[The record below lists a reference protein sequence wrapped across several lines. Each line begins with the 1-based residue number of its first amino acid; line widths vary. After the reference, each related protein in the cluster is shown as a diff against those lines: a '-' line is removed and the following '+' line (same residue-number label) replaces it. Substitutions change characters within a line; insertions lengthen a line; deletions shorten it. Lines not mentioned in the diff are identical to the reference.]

1 MIEEEKE
8 LFDITP
14 SGDHLFCGK
23 MSISK
28 AEDSSCHVSLR
39 FMSDKL
45 NHNIKHYHG
54 TLVLSKQYSA
64 GFISLC
70 GQEKGECS
78 YIIVESPDSKN
89 LKCRMGMVLTL
100 SSIDR
105 HRRACAEKM
114 LITEKRILENS
125 RAYQALKSL
134 LPMNDSVIRIT
145 NEGYEMLIKELAA
158 SENQELRQFAH
169 IYPELSDIVSTN
181 LTIDKYEYITI
192 PESTIGNWRKL
203 SSISRNQLC
212 ILLRKY
218 SLMNWY
224 YKANNK
230 NAEEIYYIMNEEFSD
245 MEEQDL

>member
-1 MIEEEKE
+1 
-8 LFDITP
+8 
-14 SGDHLFCGK
+14 
-23 MSISK
+23 
-28 AEDSSCHVSLR
+28 
-39 FMSDKL
+39 
-45 NHNIKHYHG
+45 
-54 TLVLSKQYSA
+54 
-64 GFISLC
+64 
-70 GQEKGECS
+70 
-78 YIIVESPDSKN
+78 
-89 LKCRMGMVLTL
+89 MGMVLTL

-203 SSISRNQLC
+203 SSISRNQLR

-230 NAEEIYYIMNEEFSD
+230 NAEEIHYIMNKEFSD
-245 MEEQDL
+245 MEERDL